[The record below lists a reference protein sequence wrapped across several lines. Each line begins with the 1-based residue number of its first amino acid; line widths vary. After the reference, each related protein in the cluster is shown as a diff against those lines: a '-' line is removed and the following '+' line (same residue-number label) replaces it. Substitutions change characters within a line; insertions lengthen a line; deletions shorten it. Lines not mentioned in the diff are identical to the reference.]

1 MLKKLCKCG
10 KSIPITD
17 KMCKD
22 CMSKYHKS
30 YDKYSRDN
38 HSVYTD
44 KRWYVVKDICKSK
57 ANGIDLWIYYKTGKI
72 VEGRL
77 AHHII
82 EVADDLSRAYDVINL
97 FWLTDKS
104 HQEIHAL
111 YNRDEDTKRK
121 TQQLLFEINK
131 NGMGVGQKVLG
142 EVSKTSAGL
151 FLRENAKN

>member
-1 MLKKLCKCG
+1 
-10 KSIPITD
+10 
-17 KMCKD
+17 
-22 CMSKYHKS
+22 MSKYHKS
-30 YDKYSRDN
+30 YDKYTRDN

-44 KRWYVVKDICKSK
+44 KRWSVVKDVCKSK

-97 FWLTDKS
+97 FWLTDRS

-111 YNRDEDTKRK
+111 YNRDEDTKKK

-131 NGMGVGQKVLG
+131 NGTGRVRK
-142 EVSKTSAGL
+142 
-151 FLRENAKN
+151 F

>member
-1 MLKKLCKCG
+1 
-10 KSIPITD
+10 
-17 KMCKD
+17 
-22 CMSKYHKS
+22 MSKYHKS

-44 KRWYVVKDICKSK
+44 KCWSVVKDVCKSK

-111 YNRDEDTKRK
+111 YNRDEDTKKK

-131 NGMGVGQKVLG
+131 NGMGVGQKVFD
-142 EVSKTSAGL
+142 EVSKTSARL
-151 FLRENAKN
+151 FSRENARN

>member
-10 KSIPITD
+10 KAIPITD

-44 KRWYVVKDICKSK
+44 KRWSVVKDVCKSK

-82 EVADDLSRAYDVINL
+82 EVADDLSRAYDVGNL
-97 FWLTDKS
+97 FWLTDRS

-111 YNRDEDTKRK
+111 YNRDEDTKKK

-131 NGMGVGQKVLG
+131 NGTGVGQKVLG
-142 EVSKTSAGL
+142 EVSKTSAR
-151 FLRENAKN
+151 FFSRENARN

>member
-10 KSIPITD
+10 KAIPITD

-30 YDKYSRDN
+30 YDKYNRDN

-44 KRWYVVKDICKSK
+44 KRWSVVKDVCKSK

-82 EVADDLSRAYDVINL
+82 EVADDLSRVYDVSNL
-97 FWLTDKS
+97 FWLTDRS

-111 YNRDEDTKRK
+111 YNRDEDTKKK

-131 NGMGVGQKVLG
+131 NGTGVGQKVLG
-142 EVSKTSAGL
+142 EVSKTSARL
-151 FLRENAKN
+151 FSRENARN

>member
-1 MLKKLCKCG
+1 
-10 KSIPITD
+10 
-17 KMCKD
+17 
-22 CMSKYHKS
+22 MSKYHKS

-44 KRWYVVKDICKSK
+44 KRWSVAKDVCKSK

-111 YNRDEDTKRK
+111 YNRDEDTKKK

-131 NGMGVGQKVLG
+131 NGTGVGQKALG
-142 EVSKTSAGL
+142 EVSKTSARL
-151 FLRENAKN
+151 FFRENARNWKF

>member
-1 MLKKLCKCG
+1 
-10 KSIPITD
+10 
-17 KMCKD
+17 
-22 CMSKYHKS
+22 MSKYHKS
-30 YDKYSRDN
+30 YDKYNRDN

-44 KRWYVVKDICKSK
+44 KRWSVVKDVCKSK

-111 YNRDEDTKRK
+111 YNRDEDTKKK

-131 NGMGVGQKVLG
+131 NGTGAGQKVLG
-142 EVSKTSAGL
+142 EGSKTSARL
-151 FLRENAKN
+151 FSRENARN

>member
-10 KSIPITD
+10 KAIPITD

-44 KRWYVVKDICKSK
+44 KRWSVVKDVCKSK

-111 YNRDEDTKRK
+111 YNRDEDTKKK

-131 NGMGVGQKVLG
+131 NGTGGRL
-142 EVSKTSAGL
+142 ES
-151 FLRENAKN
+151 F